1 MRAASAARRARRRQR
16 CAGWWRRARARSRAR
31 SSHDRGRASP
41 RACEMPGAG
50 RPVRTAQHGTR
61 CVILNLQRRTW
72 RVEGNLSQLHE
83 LRCVMAAAD
92 LCRIV
97 RARWYHQRHTRPCI
111 GPTTMQH
118 DHTVSQATRSM
129 ASTAAAFV
137 SQRAGP
143 AGERGERGGV
153 QSMLRTVEAE
163 GGERQ
168 RRRHVGALGEAAR
181 LIRTAATPVDRGQG
195 TADAPSPGT

>member
-1 MRAASAARRARRRQR
+1 VRAASAARRARRRRR

-50 RPVRTAQHGTR
+50 RPVRTAHHGTR
-61 CVILNLQRRTW
+61 CVILNLQRRTR

-83 LRCVMAAAD
+83 LRCH
-92 LCRIV
+92 IV

-111 GPTTMQH
+111 GPTIMQH
-118 DHTVSQATRSM
+118 DHTVSQATRAM

-143 AGERGERGGV
+143 AGESSERGGV

-181 LIRTAATPVDRGQG
+181 LIRTATPVDRGQG
-195 TADAPSPGT
+195 PADAPCPGT